1 MGSGCLAFQ
10 QFPDMFKVTVW
21 KVRSL
26 ITFPA
31 LPSPALILAV
41 DVTGVVQRSIFIQ
54 GEERRI
60 EQHRVVVLH
69 DNPLVL
75 CLDPW
80 LVLIG

>member
-1 MGSGCLAFQ
+1 
-10 QFPDMFKVTVW
+10 MFRVAGVW
-21 KVRSL
+21 NAGSL

-31 LPSPALILAV
+31 CTALILAV
-41 DVTGVVQRSIFIQ
+41 RVTGVVQRSIFIQ

-69 DNPLVL
+69 DDPLVL

>member
-1 MGSGCLAFQ
+1 M
-10 QFPDMFKVTVW
+10 FP
-21 KVRSL
+21 S
-26 ITFPA
+26 
-31 LPSPALILAV
+31 LPSPPLILAV
-41 DVTGVVQRSIFIQ
+41 DVTGIVQRSIFIQ
-54 GEERRI
+54 GKKRRI